1 MKTYLEIKNP
11 CPKNWETMKIGLNS
25 RFCENCQKNVI
36 DFTKKDKKEILEYLI
51 LNRTEKIC
59 GRIYRSQLD
68 FSNTDLLVTIQ
79 ALSKQIKNS
88 NIPFYI
94 LGIGT
99 LILAGCNNNSTDQNV
114 ITNPISKIEETNSF
128 KEIEI
133 KNEDTQKTEVKP
145 KKSENET
152 TIIPLEIVSGEI
164 NFYHDSF
171 IKKSEPYQIVDIM
184 PEFKGGIDSLMSFI
198 RQNLKYPDWER
209 ENNIEG
215 KVLVSFIIDK
225 KGTVKDPIILRSVPN
240 SRNFDK
246 EVIRVISS
254 MPNWVPGQLNGKNV
268 DVQFNLPINFKL

>member
-171 IKKSEPYQIVDIM
+171 NKKSEPYQIVDIM